1 MCTQWRV
8 QGRTTCYNI
17 IYIVLSLHKSQC
29 LMGDFEWTNSS
40 LDPSLLSHQAMAEA
54 RGPGELELKN
64 YYMTI

>member
-8 QGRTTCYNI
+8 QGCTTCYNI
-17 IYIVLSLHKSQC
+17 ILYILSLHKPQC

-40 LDPSLLSHQAMAEA
+40 LDPSHQAMDEA